1 MSRTAQTQAGD
12 QDTKLITEAEAR
24 AAGFVIVKGAYK
36 GARDNVAGTWY
47 VDRIT
52 DRLLD
57 RSGRGCTTRR
67 EALAYITEVVRLRN
81 LPSDPDDYN
90 DDGV

>member
-1 MSRTAQTQAGD
+1 MSRTAQAVDQAI
-12 QDTKLITEAEAR
+12 KLITETEAR
-24 AAGFVIVKGAYK
+24 AEGFVIVKGAYK
-36 GARDNVAGTWY
+36 GARNNVAGTWY
-47 VDRIT
+47 VDRVT
-52 DRLLD
+52 DHTLN

-81 LPSDPDDYN
+81 LPSDPADYN